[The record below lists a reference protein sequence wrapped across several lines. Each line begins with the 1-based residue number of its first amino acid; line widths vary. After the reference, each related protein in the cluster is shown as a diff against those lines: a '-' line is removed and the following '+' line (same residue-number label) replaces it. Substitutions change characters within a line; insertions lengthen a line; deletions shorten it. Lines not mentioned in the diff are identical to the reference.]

1 MLQGTFGL
9 LFLQTLKLL
18 QKISLRTDR
27 RNQVPTGP
35 LDVRSID
42 WLITYIMFML
52 LSFCAPVY
60 IPSFILPFSGGGFKG
75 LSISPV
81 SPSSSESEVIR
92 CQNNQ
97 RQGNE
102 CGGGGPGDEGTW
114 VRSVKG

>member
-27 RNQVPTGP
+27 RNQVSTGP

-60 IPSFILPFSGGGFKG
+60 IPSFILPFIDSLKG

-81 SPSSSESEVIR
+81 SPSISESEVIKG
-92 CQNNQ
+92 QNNQ
-97 RQGNE
+97 TRE
-102 CGGGGPGDEGTW
+102 
-114 VRSVKG
+114 

>member
-18 QKISLRTDR
+18 QKILLRTDR

-60 IPSFILPFSGGGFKG
+60 IPSFILPFIDGLKG

-81 SPSSSESEVIR
+81 SPSISESEVIKG
-92 CQNNQ
+92 QNNQ
-97 RQGNE
+97 TRE
-102 CGGGGPGDEGTW
+102 
-114 VRSVKG
+114 